1 MILRCKR
8 PSESFQTASLLM
20 CALFILFC
28 GFVFFLNRN
37 RLLRG
42 CIGGGLG
49 GIGGRCGFGSG
60 LALGLC
66 CLGLLHRG
74 VLLGHRLLF
83 GGDFAF
89 EAVV

>member
-1 MILRCKR
+1 
-8 PSESFQTASLLM
+8 M

-28 GFVFFLNRN
+28 GFVFFLSGS

-42 CIGGGLG
+42 RIGGLG
-49 GIGGRCGFGSG
+49 CIGGRCGFGSG

-74 VLLGHRLLF
+74 VLLGDGLLF